1 MLYKWVIS
9 ICLVS
14 AVTSGG
20 LEARTQVYG
29 TVNGSGVDACLELP
43 WAKIIIELQNSGT
56 KYGLWFTYFQRSS
69 ERIRIQSN

>member
-1 MLYKWVIS
+1 MPAKQENIFVVILYKWVIS

-29 TVNGSGVDACLELP
+29 TVNGSGADACL
-43 WAKIIIELQNSGT
+43 NTTVG
-56 KYGLWFTYFQRSS
+56 
-69 ERIRIQSN
+69 